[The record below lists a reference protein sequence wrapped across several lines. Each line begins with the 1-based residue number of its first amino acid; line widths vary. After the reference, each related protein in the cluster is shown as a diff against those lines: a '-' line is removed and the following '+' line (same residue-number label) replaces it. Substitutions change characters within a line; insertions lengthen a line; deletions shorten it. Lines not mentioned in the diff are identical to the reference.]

1 MEDRERILHLG
12 DGNPQRVDIPVN
24 LSVGTKVPDIEVG
37 TAAAGRRLILP
48 DIGGYP
54 SDPLTEYRI
63 SFFSNSAMV
72 QSPSSHSIASGEK
85 NEIR

>member
-24 LSVGTKVPDIEVG
+24 LW
-37 TAAAGRRLILP
+37 ILA
-48 DIGGYP
+48 
-54 SDPLTEYRI
+54 SLSAFFSFFHSARFPLTEYRI